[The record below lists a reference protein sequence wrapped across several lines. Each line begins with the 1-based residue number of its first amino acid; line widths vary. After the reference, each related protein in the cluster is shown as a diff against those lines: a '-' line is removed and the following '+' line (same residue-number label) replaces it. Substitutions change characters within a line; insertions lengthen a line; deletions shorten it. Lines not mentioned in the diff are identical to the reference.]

1 MLVIWLLLTAFAV
14 TLIYV
19 GSKFCDMG
27 RSQIGTLMILVGTFQ
42 LMAEL
47 VALL

>member
-19 GSKFCDMG
+19 GPKFCDMG
-27 RSQIGTLMILVGTFQ
+27 SNQIGTLMILVGTFQ

-47 VALL
+47 VALF